1 MQTTRK
7 YITEQGESKMISLT
21 IGISSGLQLKITDCT
36 EGLQQGNVKL
46 GMIDAHVEPSEDL
59 NGWDIEVAQKEVRA
73 IANAFAFLADL
84 LDAEAK
90 ND

>member
-7 YITEQGESKMISLT
+7 YITKQGESKMISLT
-21 IGISSGLQLKITDCT
+21 IRISETLQLQITDTQQGLQRGKIAVVVVPG
-36 EGLQQGNVKL
+36 ERQIAIYRGE
-46 GMIDAHVEPSEDL
+46 M
-59 NGWDIEVAQKEVRA
+59 RA
-73 IANAFAFLADL
+73 TANAFAHLADL